1 MNPKKAVLIVFLLT
15 AVAGLGLSAYT
26 AMSNVKVSVA
36 GEKIN
41 ISPSTATIKLTA
53 GGYATKNFTI
63 KSSSTS
69 GINVKV
75 KVIPADSNTVKAW
88 GDEFVAVVSPDKVKV
103 SSGHPAKVTLIAHSE
118 KSGNYRVK
126 LIAVK

>member
-26 AMSNVKVSVA
+26 AMSNVKVSVTD
-36 GEKIN
+36 EKIDL
-41 ISPSTATIKLTA
+41 SPSTTTIKLKA
-53 GGYATKNFTI
+53 GGYVTKNFTI

-88 GDEFVAVVSPDKVKV
+88 GGEFVAVVSPVKVKV

>member
-53 GGYATKNFTI
+53 GGYATK
-63 KSSSTS
+63 
-69 GINVKV
+69 
-75 KVIPADSNTVKAW
+75 
-88 GDEFVAVVSPDKVKV
+88 
-103 SSGHPAKVTLIAHSE
+103 
-118 KSGNYRVK
+118 
-126 LIAVK
+126 